1 MTCLTCFKPVDAV
14 SESTGEGFTAP
25 ATVEQDNHEDGFA
38 KDVKVRALF
47 CRLVRI
53 CSAPHGMA
61 RETRV
66 YKKDAP

>member
-1 MTCLTCFKPVDAV
+1 MLYLNLRARALLRPRLKILLL
-14 SESTGEGFTAP
+14 
-25 ATVEQDNHEDGFA
+25 TVEQDNHEDGFA

-53 CSAPHGMA
+53 RSAHHGMV

-66 YKKDAP
+66 L